1 MRSARRRPPSRATP
15 FLPDGGVPCPVSQSF
30 EGALAECVQRIPAGR
45 VATCGVVARALGDVR
60 AARAV
65 AEWVRDHPELDPSG
79 QVVRADGRPVVRSQE
94 NGSLTRRDSTQNE
107 RVDPRRFV
115 DHLESSPLLA
125 EPRAQQREL
134 ETRVREVDDPGEAR
148 TFGGVDVA
156 YVGQHAYTAAV
167 LMDATSLELLE
178 IREKEIEVDF
188 PYIPS
193 YLAFREFPAIQGAI
207 ASLREKPDVL
217 FIDGHGRLHPA
228 LFGFACYVGVSL
240 DVPTIGIAKHPL
252 AGRPVPTRRAHGDA
266 IPVEIQGEVRGFAWR
281 PPGSPRAFY
290 VSVGHR
296 VSLLR
301 ALRLA
306 QQATRNRYP
315 EPLRVADRIA
325 KEGKRKK
332 KGERLASAP
341 AARRRLHGQDD

>member
-1 MRSARRRPPSRATP
+1 M
-15 FLPDGGVPCPVSQSF
+15 
-30 EGALAECVQRIPAGR
+30 
-45 VATCGVVARALGDVR
+45 ARALGDVR

-65 AEWVRDHPELDPSG
+65 AEWIRERPDLDPLE
-79 QVVRADGRPVVRSQE
+79 QVVRADGRPIARSASG
-94 NGSLTRRDSTQNE
+94 NLTRPGSSRNE
-107 RVDPRRFV
+107 GVDPDRFV
-115 DHLESSPLLA
+115 DNLQASPLLA
-125 EPRAQQREL
+125 DLRERQRNL
-134 ETRVREVDDPGEAR
+134 EARVLEVDDPEEAR
-148 TFGGVDVA
+148 TVGGVDVA
-156 YVGQHAYTAAV
+156 YEGQRAFTAAV
-167 LMDATSLELLE
+167 LMDAANLEILE
-178 IREKEIEVDF
+178 IREDELEVDF

-207 ASLREKPDVL
+207 SSLREKPDVL

-252 AGRPVPTRRAHGDA
+252 AGRPVPTRRAHADA

-281 PPGSPRAFY
+281 PRGSPRAFY

-325 KEGKRKK
+325 KDRKRKK